1 MDLDEESLRKDL
13 TMLGMKAIDA
23 ELLIKSA
30 KNKGTSVSWQF
41 LKSMAGLY
49 VGTAWAIAL
58 YFFFIY
64 YMDRKEFIAFT
75 AIYLSVMFVTLFC
88 TPMFKLFIF
97 SAKVFRLLKG
107 R

>member
-1 MDLDEESLRKDL
+1 MDLDEEILKKEL
-13 TMLGMKAIDA
+13 IMLGMKSMDA
-23 ELLIKSA
+23 ELLIKNA

-49 VGTAWAIAL
+49 AGSFWALVL
-58 YFFFIY
+58 YFFFINF
-64 YMDRKEFIAFT
+64 MDRQETIAFT
-75 AIYLSVMFVTLFC
+75 AIYISVMFVALFC
-88 TPMFKLFIF
+88 TPMLKLYIF